1 MPHSTTLGLGVFIVF
16 SFKGS
21 NNTHVHVLLAGI
33 GLAWVSENI
42 PRCQG
47 CARTVFLLSS
57 HACSIY
63 DFRYC
68 INVMGDSHGRTDD
81 TRSHPLTSVI
91 KFGGPSRKKQTIFL
105 FADKKKI
112 SILQQISTITS
123 VFLSLFELFV
133 KKTMNT

>member
-1 MPHSTTLGLGVFIVF
+1 
-16 SFKGS
+16 
-21 NNTHVHVLLAGI
+21 
-33 GLAWVSENI
+33 
-42 PRCQG
+42 
-47 CARTVFLLSS
+47 
-57 HACSIY
+57 
-63 DFRYC
+63 
-68 INVMGDSHGRTDD
+68 MGDSHGCTDD

-133 KKTMNT
+133 KRLWILNLHYIDHSVTLMRRPKIL